1 MHVRR
6 PFARRLFACRQFIY
20 RPFACHLFA
29 SCQQSCFFKRIACDG
44 ACYVLYSPP
53 MWRKL
58 NIGLMALSLL
68 LAASVAEWVKP
79 VEAQSSVEKTAQA
92 PEDQP
97 VQEVKALQYLP
108 QQQGPVALRVLL
120 PAMPIWSVFAGEDRE
135 QEVPRSMMPDAL
147 IDVHQLLF
155 THIIPSLAP

>member
-1 MHVRR
+1 
-6 PFARRLFACRQFIY
+6 
-20 RPFACHLFA
+20 
-29 SCQQSCFFKRIACDG
+29 
-44 ACYVLYSPP
+44 

-79 VEAQSSVEKTAQA
+79 AEAKVSVEKTAQS
-92 PEDQP
+92 PEEQP
-97 VQEVKALQYLP
+97 VQEVKALQLLP

-135 QEVPRSMMPDAL
+135 QEVPRSTIPDAL
-147 IDVHQLLF
+147 IGMQQLLF
-155 THIIPSLAP
+155 THIMPSLAP